1 MSTQQPSA
9 AAKTLRVHASGNGA
23 HPTAPGKGVLLWR
36 AEEQARSA
44 DTGHARMAHGVTCT
58 QATP

>member
-1 MSTQQPSA
+1 MSTQQPPA
-9 AAKTLRVHASGNGA
+9 AAKTLYVRTSGNGA
-23 HPTAPGKGVLLWR
+23 NSIAPGNGVLRWR

>member
-9 AAKTLRVHASGNGA
+9 AAKALCVHTSGNGA
-23 HPTAPGKGVLLWR
+23 HPTAPGNGVLLRR

>member
-1 MSTQQPSA
+1 MRTQQPPA
-9 AAKTLRVHASGNGA
+9 AAKALCVHTSGNGA
-23 HPTAPGKGVLLWR
+23 QPTPPGNGVLRWR